1 MSSAADARYRRT
13 QGVVEAKYGSMH
25 LFGRSRPWVGVGKL
39 ALSIVLSSFSVSLV
53 VVPICCT
60 SLLVAAASGWLGAE
74 IDETGAGND
83 AEDDDRFFVE
93 DRRFFRRMIGGGP
106 DAWVGAGDGDVCPV
120 AALTNTAPL
129 PPS

>member
-1 MSSAADARYRRT
+1 
-13 QGVVEAKYGSMH
+13 MH

-39 ALSIVLSSFSVSLV
+39 ALSIVLPSFSVSLV

-60 SLLVAAASGWLGAE
+60 SLLVAVTCTSFLLGAE
-74 IDETGAGND
+74 MDETGAGND

-93 DRRFFRRMIGGGP
+93 DRRFFRRMVGDGP
-106 DAWVGAGDGDVCPV
+106 DAWIGAGDGDVCPA

-129 PPS
+129 SPS